1 MSDFTHQNC
10 CINVLDVIFDTEK
23 SVFGTRFCMD
33 PHHILGTHTS
43 QLNATDEESKLLSGS
58 TPNFE
63 SCSESLTVAKSS
75 ISHPENLTF
84 VPIALDDRRHLKSLD
99 A

>member
-10 CINVLDVIFDTEK
+10 CINVLDVILDTEK
-23 SVFGTRFCMD
+23 SVFGTRYRMD

-43 QLNATDEESKLLSGS
+43 QLTATDEESKLLSGS
-58 TPNFE
+58 TSNLE
-63 SCSESLTVAKSS
+63 SGPEPLTVANIL
-75 ISHPENLTF
+75 ISHPGNLTF

-99 A
+99 P